1 MVLGEHSRQGYP
13 NEWYNLIMATT
24 RGSSGSYD
32 IGNAPPKVIWTVV
45 RGDTSGFK
53 VYVTDDAKVPLIL
66 KGAGSEWDIAMK
78 IKRPNS
84 TPGVITDDAVTI
96 MALHPRADEDDLV
109 GEFTVWLTSEESHV
123 LQTGDIFDIQVSDP
137 TRVWTVAQGSL
148 KILEDVTD

>member
-1 MVLGEHSRQGYP
+1 
-13 NEWYNLIMATT
+13 MATL
-24 RGSSGSYD
+24 RGSQSLYN
-32 IGNAPPKVIWTVV
+32 IGNPPPTGIWTVV

-78 IKRPNS
+78 IKRPTS
-84 TPGVITDDAVTI
+84 TPGIITDTATTI
-96 MALHPRADEDDLV
+96 LTLTPVADEDDLV
-109 GEFTVWLTSEESHV
+109 GEFTVWLTSGQSNV

-137 TRVWTVAQGSL
+137 SRVWTVCQGSM

>member
-1 MVLGEHSRQGYP
+1 
-13 NEWYNLIMATT
+13 MATL
-24 RGSSGSYD
+24 RGSQTSYD
-32 IGNAPPKVIWTVV
+32 IGNAPPTVIWTVV

-84 TPGVITDDAVTI
+84 TPGVITDDATLVLSLT
-96 MALHPRADEDDLV
+96 PVADTDDLV
-109 GEFTVWLTSEESHV
+109 GEFTVSLTAAQSV
-123 LQTGDIFDIQVSDP
+123 QLQTGDIFDIQVSDP

>member
-1 MVLGEHSRQGYP
+1 
-13 NEWYNLIMATT
+13 MATL
-24 RGSSGSYD
+24 RGSQTSYD
-32 IGNAPPKVIWTVV
+32 IGNAPPTVIWTVV

-78 IKRPNS
+78 IKRPTS
-84 TPGVITDDAVTI
+84 TPGIITDAATLV
-96 MALHPRADEDDLV
+96 LNLYPVADEDDLV
-109 GEFTVWLTSEESHV
+109 GEFTVWLTAAESEQ

>member
-1 MVLGEHSRQGYP
+1 
-13 NEWYNLIMATT
+13 MATL
-24 RGSSGSYD
+24 RGSQSSYD
-32 IGNAPPKVIWTVV
+32 IGNKPPTVIWTVV

-53 VYVTDDAKVPLIL
+53 VYVTDDAQVPLIL
-66 KGAGSEWDIAMK
+66 KGDESEWDIAMK

-109 GEFTVWLTSEESHV
+109 GEFTVWLTAEESNV

-137 TRVWTVAQGSL
+137 TRVWTVCQGSM